1 MTLDLETRR
10 AELVALRSRMLATAE
25 GIVPDTEEP
34 GEMNTAAGDQHLAD
48 HASEILEREMDWT
61 LEENA
66 EHILGEIEQALARL
80 DDGTYGTCA
89 VCGEAIPEER
99 LAAVPY
105 ATLCVRD
112 RRLQEQS

>member
-1 MTLDLETRR
+1 MTVDLELRR
-10 AELVALRSRMLATAE
+10 AELVALRSRMIATAQ

-34 GEMNTAAGDQHLAD
+34 GEMNTAAGDQHIAD

-105 ATLCVRD
+105 AALCVRD